1 MSKVQAP
8 QLSDI
13 LAARER
19 IAPYIRRTPLVE
31 LDLGLSDRR
40 IFLKLETLQPI
51 GAFKLRPALSAILAR
66 SQAELSRGVAV
77 ASSGNMAYGTAWVA
91 QRLGI
96 PMAAYMMADAPAAKI
111 NGVRKLG
118 GDVRFIDGPTWWDYI
133 TDVDHPVASELLIN
147 PVTDA
152 GVLAGNGSLGLEI
165 MEDLPDADWVLTPI
179 GGGSLTTGVASAVK
193 AIRPE
198 VKVLAVE
205 SEAAAPATAA
215 LAAGQVVQ
223 VPVQESFIKSIG
235 GPSVVPALWPVVSRL
250 IDGTRVVSLAQV
262 VQAMALL
269 FQQVK
274 VVAEGAGAASL
285 AAAIHDPRLKGNVV
299 CVISGGNIDTESF
312 IQALRG
318 EIPDAKPASS
328 TVQEPVATHPG

>member
-1 MSKVQAP
+1 MSVIQAP
-8 QLSDI
+8 SLSEI
-13 LAARER
+13 RTARER
-19 IAPYIRRTPLVE
+19 MAPYVRRTPLIE
-31 LDLGLSDRR
+31 LDLGLQDRR

-66 SQAELSRGVAV
+66 SQTQLQHGVAV

-91 QRLGI
+91 KRLGI
-96 PMAAYMMADAPAAKI
+96 PMAAYMMKDAPLAKI

-118 GDVRFIDGPTWWDYI
+118 GDVRFIDGPTWWRYI
-133 TDVDHPVASELLIN
+133 TDVDHPSAKELLIN

-165 MEDLPDADWVLTPI
+165 VEDLPNADWVLTPI

-193 AIRPE
+193 AMQPQI
-198 VKVLAVE
+198 KVLAVE

-215 LAAGQVVQ
+215 LTAGRVVE

-235 GPSVVPALWPVVSRL
+235 GPSVVPAIWPVVSRL
-250 IDGTRVVSLAQV
+250 IDGTSVVSLAQV
-262 VQAMALL
+262 VQAMGLL
-269 FQQVK
+269 FQQAK

-299 CVISGGNIDTESF
+299 CVISGGNINAESF
-312 IQALRG
+312 IAALQG
-318 EIPDAKPASS
+318 NIPDANPISAHAPAPSELS
-328 TVQEPVATHPG
+328 QE